1 MAEILLNWA
10 GTVPIACRM
19 SASVKAVSTATFPA
33 EVINASSSQ
42 PVLVDFWAPW
52 CGPCRMLGPVLEQV
66 ADEHAG
72 AVKVVKINTDEN
84 QDIAQQYQIRSIPA
98 VKLFR
103 NGRVVD
109 EFIGAVPVGQVR
121 KFLEPHLPRASAGE
135 QDAARQL
142 ADAGDYAGAI
152 AKLRAIADA
161 DPGNL
166 DARRDLA
173 RNLALSGD
181 VVGASQVLG
190 QLPPAA
196 QNDPASNAVRALIHF
211 AALATEE
218 AARSDSLRAG
228 AARSILGGSPDAAV
242 ESLLTRMQGD
252 RNFAT
257 RAGREDLLQAFALL
271 PPDDARLNGW
281 RRRLAALLN

>member
-1 MAEILLNWA
+1 
-10 GTVPIACRM
+10 M
-19 SASVKAVSTATFPA
+19 SASVKAVSTATFPS

-72 AVKVVKINTDEN
+72 AVKVVKVNTDEN

-109 EFIGAVPVGQVR
+109 EFIGAVPVGHVR
-121 KFLEPHLPRASAGE
+121 RFLEPHLPRASAGE
-135 QDAARQL
+135 QDAARRL
-142 ADAGDYAGAI
+142 AETGDYAGAI
-152 AKLRAIADA
+152 AKLQTLADA

-166 DARRDLA
+166 AARRDLA
-173 RNLALSGD
+173 RYFALSGD
-181 VVGASQVLG
+181 VVGASRVLG

-211 AALATEE
+211 AALATDD

-242 ESLLTRMQGD
+242 ETLLTRMQGD

-271 PPDDARLNGW
+271 PADDARLNGW

>member
-1 MAEILLNWA
+1 
-10 GTVPIACRM
+10 M

-109 EFIGAVPVGQVR
+109 EFVGAVPVGHVR

-135 QDAARQL
+135 HEAARQL
-142 ADAGDYAGAI
+142 AERGDFTGAI
-152 AKLRAIADA
+152 LKLRAVAA
-161 DPGNL
+161 TDPSNL

-173 RNLALSGD
+173 RYLALSGD

-196 QNDPASNAVRALIHF
+196 QADAASNAVRALIHF
-211 AALATEE
+211 AALATED
-218 AARSDSLRAG
+218 AARADSLRAG
-228 AARSILGGSPDAAV
+228 AARSILGGSPDAAI

-271 PPDDARLNGW
+271 PADDARVAGW

>member
-1 MAEILLNWA
+1 
-10 GTVPIACRM
+10 M

-33 EVINASSSQ
+33 EVINASVSQ
-42 PVLVDFWAPW
+42 PVLVDFWAEW
-52 CGPCRMLGPVLEQV
+52 CGPCRALGPTLEQV
-66 ADEHAG
+66 ADEQAG
-72 AVKVVKINTDEN
+72 NVKVVKVDTEAHPDLAR
-84 QDIAQQYQIRSIPA
+84 QFQIRSIPA

-109 EFIGAVPVGQVR
+109 EFVGALPLAHVR

-142 ADAGDYAGAI
+142 AASGDFAGAI
-152 AKLRAIADA
+152 SKLRAVADA
-161 DPGNL
+161 DPANL

-173 RNLALSGD
+173 RYLALSGD

-190 QLPPAA
+190 RLPPAA
-196 QNDPASNAVRALIHF
+196 QNEPASNAVRALIHF
-211 AALATEE
+211 AALATED

-242 ESLLTRMQGD
+242 ETLLTRMQGD
-252 RNFAT
+252 RDFAT

-271 PPDDARLNGW
+271 PADDARVNGW

>member
-1 MAEILLNWA
+1 
-10 GTVPIACRM
+10 M
-19 SASVKAVSTATFPA
+19 SSSVTAVTTATFPA
-33 EVINASSSQ
+33 EVINASASQ

-72 AVKVVKINTDEN
+72 KIKVVKINTDEN

-109 EFIGAVPVGQVR
+109 EFVGAVPVGHVR
-121 KFLEPHLPRASAGE
+121 RFLEPHLPSASAGE
-135 QDAARQL
+135 HAAAREL
-142 ADAGDYAGAI
+142 AEAGDYAGAI
-152 AKLRAIADA
+152 ARLRAVADA
-161 DPGNL
+161 DPANL

-173 RNLALSGD
+173 RYLALSGD
-181 VVGASQVLG
+181 VIGASQVLG
-190 QLPPAA
+190 QLPPVA
-196 QNDPASNAVRALIHF
+196 QSDPATNAVRALIHF
-211 AALATEE
+211 AALATDD
-218 AARSDSLRAG
+218 AARTDSLRAG

-242 ESLLTRMQGD
+242 ESLLTRMQSD
-252 RNFAT
+252 RQFAT

-271 PPDDARLNGW
+271 PADDSRVGGW